1 LPDHRSIGGI
11 VKSKKTLVSTLVLIA
26 TLALLSLSTVY
37 SVSQDQ
43 KVPTKKEFKTL
54 LKTAKE
60 PSEHL
65 KIADYYRQEAARLAA
80 SSKEHAELAK
90 TYTKSP
96 PYLAMEA
103 KRGDTFG
110 QGASHCN
117 KWAELQAKEAKEAE
131 ALATLHE
138 DMAKA
143 AEQKQQ

>member
-1 LPDHRSIGGI
+1 M
-11 VKSKKTLVSTLVLIA
+11 KNTKKFVSTLVLIA
-26 TLALLSLSTVY
+26 TLAFLPLSAVY
-37 SVSQDQ
+37 SLAQGQ

-60 PSEHL
+60 PSEHR
-65 KIADYYRQEAARLAA
+65 KIAEYYRQEAARLTA

-131 ALATLHE
+131 ALATLHQ

>member
-1 LPDHRSIGGI
+1 
-11 VKSKKTLVSTLVLIA
+11 
-26 TLALLSLSTVY
+26 
-37 SVSQDQ
+37 VSQDQ

-65 KIADYYRQEAARLAA
+65 RIAEYYRQEAARLTA

-110 QGASHCN
+110 QGAIRCN
-117 KWAELQAKEAKEAE
+117 KWAELQTKEAKEAE
-131 ALATLHE
+131 ALGTLHE

>member
-1 LPDHRSIGGI
+1 MKNT
-11 VKSKKTLVSTLVLIA
+11 KSFVSTLVLIA
-26 TLALLSLSTVY
+26 TLVFLPFKRRLLGGSGAESPYEEGVQD
-37 SVSQDQ
+37 SVEDC
-43 KVPTKKEFKTL
+43 KGAF
-54 LKTAKE
+54 
-60 PSEHL
+60 EHL
-65 KIADYYRQEAARLAA
+65 RIAEYYRKEAARLTA

-117 KWAELQAKEAKEAE
+117 KWSELQAKGTEEAE

-138 DMAKA
+138 HMAKA

>member
-1 LPDHRSIGGI
+1 M
-11 VKSKKTLVSTLVLIA
+11 KNTKNFVSTLVLIA
-26 TLALLSLSTVY
+26 TLAFLPLSVVY

-65 KIADYYRQEAARLAA
+65 KIAEYYRQEAARLAA

-117 KWAELQAKEAKEAE
+117 KWAEFRRKRPK
-131 ALATLHE
+131 
-138 DMAKA
+138 KP
-143 AEQKQQ
+143 KP